1 MKIAMIYLKVAEGKE
16 GEGIGVDTH
25 VHRISNR
32 LGWVKSDN
40 PEETEI
46 QLQQVFPVKTW
57 KDINIA
63 LVGFGQLRCN
73 AKKPLCAGCPVEE
86 NCPSAKINW

>member
-1 MKIAMIYLKVAEGKE
+1 MLKYPGVGVKIAMIYLKVAEGKE

-40 PEETEI
+40 P
-46 QLQQVFPVKTW
+46 
-57 KDINIA
+57 
-63 LVGFGQLRCN
+63 
-73 AKKPLCAGCPVEE
+73 
-86 NCPSAKINW
+86 